1 MLDFVLAEDPRNTKL
16 NVTNIWN
23 AIYRQC
29 NVWRPPL
36 GRAIVKLHSSAL
48 LDRLPEEWN
57 DTPFYKEL
65 EKHAKYSC
73 TADEAAKYINEA
85 KQRPPRGKRGTLTTA
100 QIHEITE
107 EQWFEEAAEMTE
119 IQIRGTGKGR
129 GRKPKNADYRG
140 EFEGDT
146 NFDVSMD
153 DTVPTPPITTHQP
166 YHTQLVIQSI
176 EEHTGEPA
184 RDEQGRSEDNRRFF
198 ESITSRS
205 ADDQAKLDKANL
217 KTPNG
222 KKRGRPAGKKSA
234 LKPKT
239 AKRRFID
246 PDEPEDDRADR
257 RRKRSRNG
265 LEGQASAS
273 ESEGEGESSSTASP
287 SSNEEEEKE
296 DPVELILKAVN
307 DNPVSKNMVR
317 GPNGSI
323 KCVKCEFWLEHNPE
337 TPEGRQNAVEH
348 HRFHYQQ
355 GDRDVV
361 SLVETEGT
369 RTNHSVDNLTRYL
382 MEKIPEVHLDDF
394 GVPYPQAIKR
404 KALY

>member
-1 MLDFVLAEDPRNTKL
+1 MLDFVLAEDPRNTKF

-23 AIYRQC
+23 AMYRQC

-48 LDRLPEEWN
+48 LGRLPQEWKG
-57 DTPFYKEL
+57 TPFYKEL
-65 EKHAKYSC
+65 EKHATYSC
-73 TADEAAKYINEA
+73 TAEDAARYIREA
-85 KQRPPRGKRGTLTTA
+85 KQRPPRGKRGTLTNA
-100 QIHEITE
+100 QIHAITE

-119 IQIRGTGKGR
+119 IQIRGTGKGK
-129 GRKPKNADYRG
+129 GRKRHADFRG

-146 NFDVSMD
+146 DFDVLMGD
-153 DTVPTPPITTHQP
+153 AVQTPPATSNQSH
-166 YHTQLVIQSI
+166 HAQLVIQTV
-176 EEHTGEPA
+176 EEHIGEPA

-205 ADDQAKLDKANL
+205 ADDQAKIDKANL

-246 PDEPEDDRADR
+246 PEEPEDDRADR

-265 LEGQASAS
+265 LDGQVSAS
-273 ESEGEGESSSTASP
+273 ESEGESSETSTP
-287 SSNEEEEKE
+287 SSEDDDEKE
-296 DPVELILKAVN
+296 DPVEVVLKAVN
-307 DNPVSKNMVR
+307 DNPISKNMVR

-337 TPEGRQNAVEH
+337 TPEGRQNAIEH

-404 KALY
+404 KAFY